1 MGPKK
6 GRLFKRCELINE
18 RSDDKTIKKCTKSR
32 HLKVN
37 SGEGPESNFKKEGE
51 TIMKKLLALV
61 MAAAMTLSLAA
72 CGSKTDTPASSG
84 TAAVSTSDEV
94 FTLSWAHSSST
105 NDGWLWPPRRWR
117 RS

>member
-1 MGPKK
+1 
-6 GRLFKRCELINE
+6 
-18 RSDDKTIKKCTKSR
+18 
-32 HLKVN
+32 
-37 SGEGPESNFKKEGE
+37 
-51 TIMKKLLALV
+51 MKKLLALV
-61 MAAAMTLSLAA
+61 MAAAMTLALAA